1 MFIHEHDNWTDF
13 RWNNAAVSDL
23 QNRAMLRLGYLAG
36 RMTAIGFDSR
46 MAATVEAVTNDVVAS
61 SEIEGVSLNSDEVR
75 SSVAR
80 KFGVTLPK
88 SKDST
93 HYVDGIVEMM
103 LGATHNHYVPLT
115 SDRLF
120 RWHTALFPNA
130 IGLTVGAYRTA
141 EMSVV
146 SGMFGRERLH
156 YRAPAPEAVPAEMDR
171 FLEWFN
177 SGNTSS
183 FAMVRSAIAHLW
195 FVSIH
200 PFDDG
205 NGRIGRAISDMVL
218 AGLDGEGM
226 HFYSLSRQI
235 LKDKSHYY
243 RILEKTQRGDGDITE
258 WLLWYLSAIIAAIE
272 DSDVMLS
279 QVLRKATF
287 WNAHAQAP
295 VSERQRLVLNTY
307 LDGYDAKLTAKNWAK
322 IAGVSRDTALRD
334 INALVGLGI
343 LEPTPGRVRDTPYS
357 ICYTRRDEADSPFR
371 NIEVKTEGAA
381 TYISAKYSDGQTCR
395 DRLSAIDA
403 KRLSDG
409 EISLPQLAYKY
420 FAYLL

>member
-103 LGATHNHYVPLT
+103 LDATHNHYVPLT

-130 IGLTVGAYRTA
+130 IGLNVGAYRTA

-343 LEPTPGRVRDTPYS
+343 LVPTPGRVRDTPYS